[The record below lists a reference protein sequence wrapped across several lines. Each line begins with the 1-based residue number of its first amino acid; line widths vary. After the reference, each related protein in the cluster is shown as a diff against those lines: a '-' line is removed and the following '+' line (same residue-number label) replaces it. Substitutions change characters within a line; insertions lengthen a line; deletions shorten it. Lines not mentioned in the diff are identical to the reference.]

1 MYLFQFPQIMFPIHD
16 RLYCCQGA
24 VYQRLREM
32 IVPFWVPSTFLANSV
47 SFMRNSLPTG
57 PPLTVPVNVVTI
69 IMLFARYYFS
79 WASFVEN
86 TTCYQFFS
94 KRLLSPPAR
103 SDREVTEQ
111 DPGTGIGCWPQES
124 GTLHEGRHCHQ
135 DFIKFHKV
143 SNGDCLK
150 WVYWL
155 RVIENV
161 PECTA

>member
-69 IMLFARYYFS
+69 IMLFARYYFP
-79 WASFVEN
+79 WASFVE
-86 TTCYQFFS
+86 TQLVTSFS
-94 KRLLSPPAR
+94 RNVCCHRERSWDRNRLL
-103 SDREVTEQ
+103 T
-111 DPGTGIGCWPQES
+111 TKKIT
-124 GTLHEGRHCHQ
+124 TLHDTYIRHTQCCTLFYYGYRQ
-135 DFIKFHKV
+135 TTLYVRGLIK
-143 SNGDCLK
+143 
-150 WVYWL
+150 
-155 RVIENV
+155 
-161 PECTA
+161 